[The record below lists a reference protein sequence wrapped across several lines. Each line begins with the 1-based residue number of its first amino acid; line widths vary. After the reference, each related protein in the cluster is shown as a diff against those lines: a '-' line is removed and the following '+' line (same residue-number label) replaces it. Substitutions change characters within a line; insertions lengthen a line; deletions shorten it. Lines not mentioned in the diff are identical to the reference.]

1 MTMPHDDS
9 TFGEL
14 PADLREMHEM
24 LDALGD
30 RMRSGADAGFESRLV
45 AASLAARPG
54 AQGPGAEGPRLV
66 HEAQPRGGRVLRLH
80 RRWLAP
86 ASLAAAM
93 LVVASVLAVR
103 MSSNRHVPA
112 DSGMRFTLVTHTE
125 LDEIA
130 EAWEVLDDQEIWSA
144 VSSLR
149 GEASTLRNSMQGDWV
164 SETWNSEDPM

>member
-30 RMRSGADAGFESRLV
+30 RMRSGADAGFEARLV

-54 AQGPGAEGPRLV
+54 VDRPGLV
-66 HEAQPRGGRVLRLH
+66 HGAQPGSGRVLRLH

-86 ASLAAAM
+86 ASLAAVM